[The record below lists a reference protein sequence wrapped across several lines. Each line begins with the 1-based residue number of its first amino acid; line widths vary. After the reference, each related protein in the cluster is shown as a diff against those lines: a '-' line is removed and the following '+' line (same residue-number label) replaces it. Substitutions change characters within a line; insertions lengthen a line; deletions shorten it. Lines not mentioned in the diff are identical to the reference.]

1 MKKDIDIVKDKN
13 QLCVMPILVS
23 KPKVQWAYVTGAIYK
38 ICSRDYALVALA
50 PYRSAVIDVE
60 TGIPID
66 QYDTAEDESSL
77 EGAETCFQKA
87 ATTLLMANQNV
98 LESYLT
104 GRYKYYLDTIGTRA
118 PVYKFN
124 PDTELKEYEETAL
137 KVGLIRSKRR

>member
-1 MKKDIDIVKDKN
+1 MKKDIDIVKDKH

-38 ICSRDYALVALA
+38 ICNRDYALVALA

-60 TGIPID
+60 TGIPIG

-98 LESYLT
+98 LKSYLT
-104 GRYKYYLDTIGTRA
+104 TRYKYYLDTIGTR
-118 PVYKFN
+118 PPIYKFN
-124 PDTELKEYEETAL
+124 SNTEIGEYEATAR
-137 KVGLIRSKRR
+137 KVGLIRID